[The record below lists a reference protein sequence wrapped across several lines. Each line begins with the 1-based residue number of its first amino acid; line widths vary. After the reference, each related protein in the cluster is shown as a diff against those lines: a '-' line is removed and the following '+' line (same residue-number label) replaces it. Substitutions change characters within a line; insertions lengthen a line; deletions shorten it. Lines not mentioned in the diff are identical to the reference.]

1 MQKYLT
7 DEEYSAM
14 DEDIFR
20 LKTTSLQRSKIA
32 VQVGQKGLVLYD
44 ILPCC
49 WHREHGSK
57 DYSHEQ
63 QSSGF
68 REDGGR
74 SRWRTLVVV
83 GGSGFSGDIA
93 ERFHALCLKDSGVLY
108 EDPYVQ
114 VRENAILLN
123 LGPLRAI
130 AMQESVFIF
139 NYNRRAGKAFI
150 DSLLPRLNPKSAH
163 GGPVIPF
170 ELEVV
175 EAALHSRIQC
185 FEDRLME
192 FDPRV
197 SMET

>member
-1 MQKYLT
+1 M
-7 DEEYSAM
+7 
-14 DEDIFR
+14 
-20 LKTTSLQRSKIA
+20 
-32 VQVGQKGLVLYD
+32 VQ
-44 ILPCC
+44 
-49 WHREHGSK
+49 
-57 DYSHEQ
+57 
-63 QSSGF
+63 
-68 REDGGR
+68 DGDR

-93 ERFHALCLKDSGVLY
+93 ERFHALRLKDSSVLY

-114 VRENAILLN
+114 RIRLRGSAAVRENAILLN

-163 GGPVIPF
+163 GGPVMPF

-197 SMET
+197 RSTFTRGVAKLINC